1 MNQNY
6 RQSLQAANQLLRAQR
21 GAESLRLCQQ
31 LLQQNPNEPN
41 ALQLLG
47 LSQQQIGDVAA
58 AELSFKAA
66 LKAAPKLP
74 QPLLAY
80 AAFLRQRGRFAQA
93 KETLESALAL
103 APELVDV
110 WNALARLHY
119 QQELWSEAMSYTLKA
134 VELAPGAA
142 PLWEL
147 ATAIAQKQHD
157 VPRAL
162 ELCRAGLKHSPKAPR
177 LHYSLAQLLRQDCEF
192 AEAAKAYE
200 QARLLGFE
208 QPDLYRNRAEALL
221 DSGDIGAAVTCAN
234 AGVERFPAHA
244 LLQQTAAQ
252 LSFSSGAKRDHLEKL
267 RSTARQ
273 QPENPALWQTL
284 IELMKRLGEEDDVAE
299 TLQDAQRLG
308 CPATLN
314 LQVLGALDLAE
325 RGQDVEA
332 LGRLQRLCDE
342 SPDSSYASHNF
353 AMQLLCCNEA
363 ERAESVSANWLSKNP
378 YDQIMLAYRGTAL
391 QLLGDDRE
399 SWLMDYDRMVLPIE
413 VPAPPEFASREEYFA
428 ELARI
433 LEGLHHSNAQPIE
446 QSVRG
451 GTQTNGFLFRLK
463 EPLLLGLEHQLQLAI
478 AGALQNMPTDAD
490 HPFWG
495 RNTRPSKAT
504 DLRMAGAWSVRLSDQ
519 GFHANHIHPEG
530 WVSSALYISLPDEVQ
545 QGQGTEGHIQF
556 GRPMKELGLDL
567 EPRRIVKPVVGT
579 LVLFPSYMWH
589 GTLPFHSDQPRITV
603 AFDLLPGAR

>member
-31 LLQQNPNEPN
+31 LLQQIPNEPN

-47 LSQQQIGDVAA
+47 LSQQQIGDFAA

-66 LKAAPKLP
+66 LNAAPKLP

-134 VELAPGAA
+134 VELAPTSA

-147 ATAIAQKQHD
+147 AAAIAQKQQD
-157 VPRAL
+157 VQRAL
-162 ELCRAGLKHSPKAPR
+162 ELCRAGLEHSPKAPR
-177 LHYSLAQLLRQDCEF
+177 LHYSLAQLLRQECDFVES
-192 AEAAKAYE
+192 AAAYE
-200 QARLLGFE
+200 RARQLGFE

-221 DSGDIGAAVTCAN
+221 DSGDIEAAVTCAN
-234 AGVERFPAHA
+234 AGVERFPEHP

-252 LSFSSGAKRDHLEKL
+252 LSYSSGAKRDHLEKL
-267 RSTARQ
+267 RKAVRER
-273 QPENPALWQTL
+273 PGNPALWQTL
-284 IELMKRLGEEDDVAE
+284 IELMKRLGEEEEVE
-299 TLQDAQRLG
+299 QVLLESQRLG
-308 CPATLN
+308 CPGTPN
-314 LQVLGALDLAE
+314 MQVLAALDLAQ
-325 RGQDVEA
+325 RGQEA
-332 LGRLQRLCDE
+332 QSLEQLQRLSNE
-342 SPDSSYASHNF
+342 SPDSSYVNHNF
-353 AMQLLCCNEA
+353 AMQLLCAKDA
-363 ERAESVSANWLSKNP
+363 ERAEELSGRWLKTAP
-378 YDQIMLAYRGTAL
+378 YDQTMLAYRGTAL
-391 QLLGDDRE
+391 QLLGDPRE
-399 SWLMDYDRMVLPIE
+399 SELMDYARMVVPVE
-413 VPAPPEFASREEYFA
+413 VPAPPEFSTREAYFA
-428 ELARI
+428 ELTRI

-463 EPLLLGLEHQLQLAI
+463 EPLLLGLETQLQLAI
-478 AGALQNMPTDAD
+478 AGALQEMPTDPD

-504 DLRMAGAWSVRLSDQ
+504 DLRMAGAWSVRLRDQ

-530 WVSSALYISLPDEVQ
+530 WISSALYISLPDEVQ
-545 QGQGTEGHIQF
+545 QGQDTEGHIQF

-589 GTLPFHSDQPRITV
+589 GTLPFHSDQSRITV
-603 AFDLLPGAR
+603 AFDLLPGA